1 MRSVMPP
8 DKKMKII
15 FDLKPSKK
23 DISFLERQLFDFN
36 CSKVENYSYESL
48 IIKVI
53 SKADSIIAG
62 IHAEIGGGW
71 LYIVSLWVDE
81 NYRGM
86 GFGKK
91 LLDLAEKTGSEK
103 KCNGVYLYTYSFQSP
118 QFYKKLGYSILGTL
132 ENFCGEHT
140 KFFMKK
146 DFA

>member
-1 MRSVMPP
+1 MLQGSPG
-8 DKKMKII
+8 IA
-15 FDLKPSKK
+15 DLKPSKI

-81 NYRGM
+81 KYRGM

-91 LLDLAEKTGSEK
+91 LLDLAEKQVLRKNAMEFAYIHIVFKVRS
-103 KCNGVYLYTYSFQSP
+103 
-118 QFYKKLGYSILGTL
+118 SIKSLDIVFWGHWKIFVVNTP
-132 ENFCGEHT
+132 NS
-140 KFFMKK
+140 
-146 DFA
+146 